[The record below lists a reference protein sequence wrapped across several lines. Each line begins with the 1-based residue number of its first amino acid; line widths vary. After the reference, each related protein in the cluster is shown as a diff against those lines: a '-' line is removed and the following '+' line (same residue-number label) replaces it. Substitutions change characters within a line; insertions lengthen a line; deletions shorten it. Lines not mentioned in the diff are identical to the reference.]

1 MNPARS
7 VREFS
12 GTGQAAFEAEVAAR
26 SEPLVVRGLMRD
38 WPLVA
43 AAGEDPRAVAR
54 HLAQFDRGSK
64 AKVFRADAGQGGRF
78 FYTDAMDGFNFDTV
92 QMPLSALMDMLIAGQ
107 DDPAAPTLYAGSAS
121 TPEHLP
127 GFAEANPM
135 PLGPGATPRIWI
147 GNATHISTHY
157 DASHNIAVVAMGR
170 RRFTLFPPDQLPNLY
185 VGPLD
190 MTIAGQPVSMV
201 DLRAPDLERFPRFAE
216 AMETAQVAELE
227 PGDAIFIPML
237 WWHNVVAQDPFNI
250 LVNYWYGQPPNGS
263 PFVALVHA
271 MQAIRELPEQDRAAW
286 QIWFDHYVFS
296 KGAPERADH
305 LPPHARG
312 VLGPASPS
320 RTSAIAEYVR
330 RALTPR

>member
-1 MNPARS
+1 MDLGRP
-7 VREFS
+7 VKEFG
-12 GTGQAAFEAEVAAR
+12 GTGHAAFAEAVAAR
-26 SEPLVVRGLMRD
+26 AEPLVIRGLMRD

-43 AAGEDPRAVAR
+43 AAGDGPRAVAQ
-54 HLAQFDRGSK
+54 HLSQFDRKSQ
-64 AKVFRADAGQGGRF
+64 AKVFRADRREGGRF
-78 FYTDAMDGFNFDTV
+78 FYTEDMTGFNFDTV
-92 QMPLSALMDMLIAGQ
+92 QMPLQALVEQLIAAQ
-107 DDPAAPTLYAGSAS
+107 SDPAAPTLYAGSAS
-121 TPEHLP
+121 TPDHLP

-135 PLGPGATPRIWI
+135 PLAVGATPRIWI

-201 DLRAPDLERFPRFAE
+201 DLRAPDLHRFPRFAD
-216 AMETAQVAELE
+216 AAATAQVAELE

-271 MQAIRELPEQDRAAW
+271 MQAIRELPESDRAAW
-286 QIWFDHYVFS
+286 RVWFDHYVFADR
-296 KGAPERADH
+296 APHSADH

-320 RTSAIAEYVR
+320 RTSALVEYVR